1 MTEAVT
7 EPAPAKINPFLRV
20 LGRRDDGYHDIDTLI
35 LPITLAD
42 GIQAVPADDLQLT
55 VIGYLAAE
63 VPKGDDNLVLVAAR
77 SLQARVGQKRGAR
90 ILLSKRI
97 PVAAGLGG
105 GSADAAATLRALDR
119 LWGSGLGLEHLVTV
133 AAQVGS
139 DVPGLVHSGPVQARG
154 RGEVVVPVELP
165 KTWWVLK
172 NLPLAISSRDA
183 YGYWD
188 QDGVTGPEPDA
199 LLEAMRGGD
208 LDLAGTLLMNDLEA
222 PVRSRVPDVAE
233 VRRQILDAG
242 ALGAVM
248 SGSGPTVAGLA
259 RDAAQAEQLARA
271 VAGIAAAS
279 MGPR

>member
-1 MTEAVT
+1 
-7 EPAPAKINPFLRV
+7 
-20 LGRRDDGYHDIDTLI
+20 
-35 LPITLAD
+35 
-42 GIQAVPADDLQLT
+42 
-55 VIGYLAAE
+55 
-63 VPKGDDNLVLVAAR
+63 
-77 SLQARVGQKRGAR
+77 
-90 ILLSKRI
+90 
-97 PVAAGLGG
+97 
-105 GSADAAATLRALDR
+105 
-119 LWGSGLGLEHLVTV
+119 
-133 AAQVGS
+133 
-139 DVPGLVHSGPVQARG
+139 
-154 RGEVVVPVELP
+154 
-165 KTWWVLK
+165 
-172 NLPLAISSRDA
+172 LAISSRDA

-271 VAGIAAAS
+271 VGGIAAAS